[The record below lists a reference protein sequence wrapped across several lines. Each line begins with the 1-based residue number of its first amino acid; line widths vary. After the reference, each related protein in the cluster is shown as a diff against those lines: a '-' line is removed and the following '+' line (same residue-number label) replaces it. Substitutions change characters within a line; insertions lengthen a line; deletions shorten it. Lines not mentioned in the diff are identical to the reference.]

1 MCAESQERTGSWQDQ
16 SRGSCARR
24 GDDHSGEGESLTRAT
39 CGDLREWEV
48 AMTEM
53 CYVQGHG
60 AWEKVRETCPF
71 PRGTENLE
79 PENASACPALLLLRR
94 PPL

>member
-1 MCAESQERTGSWQDQ
+1 
-16 SRGSCARR
+16 
-24 GDDHSGEGESLTRAT
+24 
-39 CGDLREWEV
+39 
-48 AMTEM
+48 MTEM

-79 PENASACPALLLLRR
+79 PENASALLYFCCAAHLCRPRGDTEHMGVASACSAGSHRVGAQAAHLADAL
-94 PPL
+94 